1 MLIRIEGKSEAL
13 ENLNK
18 AKELISEAEKILY
31 RLPIQIGFEIIDDTK
46 KTTAQDTQ

>member
-18 AKELISEAEKILY
+18 AKELISEAE
-31 RLPIQIGFEIIDDTK
+31 FEIIDDTK